1 MKPKAK
7 VYIDGANMFYTQ
19 KKLEWFLDWKKIKE
33 CLQAKWDVLEVR
45 YYTGVKPDDEKMA
58 SFLRYLDNI
67 GIDPITKPIKVI

>member
-33 CLQAKWDVLEVR
+33 YLQAK
-45 YYTGVKPDDEKMA
+45 
-58 SFLRYLDNI
+58 
-67 GIDPITKPIKVI
+67 